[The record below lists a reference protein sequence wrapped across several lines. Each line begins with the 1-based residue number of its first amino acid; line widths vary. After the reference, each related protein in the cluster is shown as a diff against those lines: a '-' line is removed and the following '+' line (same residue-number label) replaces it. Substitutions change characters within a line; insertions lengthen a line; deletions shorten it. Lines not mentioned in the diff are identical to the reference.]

1 MSVERTARWRGT
13 AFSIGVAGLLMAAAT
28 IPMPAQQMVTE
39 TRDASQP
46 QDEEFA
52 KLVKEWTTQPYYS
65 SPLVDH
71 LPKVA
76 GIPTPKDIIGYHVG
90 APAKLTYY
98 ADALKFYRALAAAT
112 PRVKVET
119 IGRSDEDRELVVVW
133 VTSDENMKTLQQNRD
148 NLAKIA
154 DPRGLSDDQVRQLIA
169 TTKPHYHLMG
179 GLHSGETGPSEML
192 MELVYRLATETS
204 PLIKQIRDNVIV
216 SVTPQADP
224 DGRDRN
230 VDWFYRGLEQQ
241 TPASGAP
248 PNATAGAATE
258 GGRGRGQAAAATPA
272 AEPGADAAGGGR
284 GGGAAALPYWGKYVY
299 HDNNRD
305 INLSQVSMRALVDW
319 YFTAHPPI
327 MHDLH
332 EAQPLLY
339 TYSGAA
345 PQNPNLD
352 PILFSELPWFSNF
365 EMAQMTKWGMPG
377 VYTHAF
383 MDGWSPGYLGSVAY
397 NHNGMMRMYET
408 QSGRESGP
416 GAGAGRGA
424 RGEGAG
430 GGGDAD
436 AGRGGRSGP
445 AVPTGRGGNQP
456 REWYRGIP
464 IPPGAVNTFSRRNNT
479 NYMETAVLSA
489 LQLTASF
496 PNLIVENFY
505 LKTRNSIESGKTDA
519 PYGFVIPVHR
529 DMTRVA
535 ALVNM
540 LRTQRIEVGQAT
552 AEIKLSDGT
561 FPAGSYVIKRD
572 QPYGRLAK
580 NLLEKQQFPDPNLR
594 TYDDSGWT
602 MGLAMLADV
611 KEIKDKAIL
620 DVKTTLVKDAVA
632 KGKVTGTGTAGFAVA
647 HYGSN
652 NLIAFRYKLRDL
664 GMKIAD
670 KAFTSDGVEFPAG
683 SFVIA
688 APADPKALRAAIED
702 LGLTAVALTS
712 LPTVASHDADAPRIA
727 MFSSWTGT
735 QDIGWVRYTFD
746 KFGIPYDLIYKE
758 RVKKGNLRADYDVIV
773 MPTQTLNRQAVFQAP
788 AARPV
793 PYVKTEKYK
802 FLGMYGESP
811 DISGGMGGDGADAF
825 AKFLDAGGTLIAMG
839 NAVRFPTE
847 LGFAR
852 TVDASG
858 NTSEQ
863 FYAPRPLVNAEI
875 LRPEHPVF
883 YGYPDKTIPIKYLG
897 GPLMSVGTPDQNA
910 VLARYVGGDDA
921 VLSGLMKGA
930 SEIRQRPFAID
941 VPGGLTGKGRV
952 VLFSNN
958 PIYRWQN
965 HGEFN
970 MVFNALMNWNDLAGT
985 SQTSAGKPVTSSGG
999 Y

>member
-1 MSVERTARWRGT
+1 V
-13 AFSIGVAGLLMAAAT
+13 
-28 IPMPAQQMVTE
+28 
-39 TRDASQP
+39 
-46 QDEEFA
+46 
-52 KLVKEWTTQPYYS
+52 
-65 SPLVDH
+65 
-71 LPKVA
+71 
-76 GIPTPKDIIGYHVG
+76 
-90 APAKLTYY
+90 
-98 ADALKFYRALAAAT
+98 
-112 PRVKVET
+112 
-119 IGRSDEDRELVVVW
+119 
-133 VTSDENMKTLQQNRD
+133 
-148 NLAKIA
+148 
-154 DPRGLSDDQVRQLIA
+154 A

-204 PLIKQIRDNVIV
+204 PLIKQIRENVIV

-241 TPASGAP
+241 QQQPQQPAASPASPAA
-248 PNATAGAATE
+248 NAG
-258 GGRGRGQAAAATPA
+258 GRGQAASTGEQASTEA
-272 AEPGADAAGGGR
+272 GAGAGAGGGGGR
-284 GGGAAALPYWGKYVY
+284 GAGAPALPYWGKYVY

-416 GAGAGRGA
+416 GAGGAAGAGRGA
-424 RGEGAG
+424 
-430 GGGDAD
+430 GGGDAE
-436 AGRGGRSGP
+436 AGRGGRGAP
-445 AVPTGRGGNQP
+445 AVPTGRGGGQP

-464 IPPGAVNTFSRRNNT
+464 IPPGAVNNFSRRNNT
-479 NYMETAVLSA
+479 NYMQTAVLSA
-489 LQLTASF
+489 LQLTAAF
-496 PNLIVENFY
+496 PNLIVDNFY
-505 LKTRNSIESGKTDA
+505 RKTRNSIESGKTDA
-519 PYGFVIPVHR
+519 PYGFVIPVQR

-535 ALVNM
+535 ALVNL

-552 AEIKLSDGT
+552 AEIKVSDGA

-620 DVKTTLVKDAVA
+620 DAKTTPVKEAVA
-632 KGKVTGTGTAGFAVA
+632 KGKITGNGTAGFAVA
-647 HYGSN
+647 HFGSN
-652 NLIAFRYKLRDL
+652 NLIAFRYKFRDVA
-664 GMKIAD
+664 MKIAD
-670 KAFTSDGVEFPAG
+670 KAFTAEGVEFPIG
-683 SFVIA
+683 SFVVA
-688 APADPKALRAAIED
+688 APADPKAVRAAIED
-702 LGLTAVALTS
+702 LGLTAVAFGS
-712 LPTVASHDADAPRIA
+712 VPTVALHDADVPRIA
-727 MFSSWTGT
+727 MYSSWTGT
-735 QDIGWVRYTFD
+735 QEIGWVRFTFD

-825 AKFLDAGGTLIAMG
+825 AKFLDGGGTLITMG

-847 LGFAR
+847 LGLAR

-858 NTSEQ
+858 TTSEQ
-863 FYAPRPLVNAEI
+863 FYAPRPIVNAEI

-883 YGYPDKTIPIKYLG
+883 YGYPDKIMPIKYLG

-930 SEIRQRPFAID
+930 NEIRQRPFAVD

-985 SQTSAGKPVTSSGG
+985 PQTPAVKPTTSSGQP
-999 Y
+999 